1 MLNSTAYQ
9 FNEYDFTSSKNYL
22 LLFIVW
28 PFLAFLSALVNYS
41 KKEARIIVYLFII
54 YYGLCYY
61 IGHTY
66 MDSYAYAL
74 KLQENA
80 SVPLSDFLRI
90 FGDLYTNSSLDI
102 VEPLISFIISRFTS
116 DYSFLFAAYAALFGF
131 FYLKSIS
138 LLYLQY
144 KVNPNWSA
152 LIFLAFFAFILPV
165 TTINGVRM
173 WTAAW
178 AFFYGA
184 YQVIIYR
191 KSWYLL
197 LTVGS
202 CLIHWSFI
210 SANAILLL
218 YYFIGN
224 RNLLYLPIT
233 IASFIFPGAFLPL
246 LTRFTIGGSV
256 QNRIAGYTN
265 PEYISGL
272 QESMEQVRSFV
283 NFRYDLVFYYLILM
297 IFLIK
302 IIEINKQKDK
312 FESNMFSFILLF
324 LAFVNFGYGIPSFG
338 GRFRIVFLLFAV
350 AYVLHFLTKI
360 RGALS
365 TLITFIGLIPMT
377 LYVLVELRIGAEVI
391 NAWTFLPGFGMPL
404 FVPGLSL
411 AELLF
416 SNG

>member
-1 MLNSTAYQ
+1 MVNSTTYQ
-9 FNEYDFTSSKNYL
+9 LNEYDLTSSKNYL

-28 PFLAFLSALVNYS
+28 PFLAFITALANYS
-41 KKEARIIVYLFII
+41 NKEARAIVYLFIV

-61 IGHTY
+61 IGQTY
-66 MDSYAYAL
+66 MDSYAYVL

-80 SVPLSDFLRI
+80 SLPMSGFLNI

-102 VEPLISFIISRFTS
+102 IEPLISFFISRFTS

-131 FYLKSIS
+131 FYLKSIN
-138 LLYLQY
+138 LLYFHY
-144 KVNPNWSA
+144 KTNPNWNA
-152 LIFLAFFAFILPV
+152 LIFLVFFALILPV

-197 LTVGS
+197 LSVGS

-224 RNLLYLPIT
+224 RNLIYLPVT
-233 IASFIFPGAFLPL
+233 IASFIFPGAFLPI
-246 LTRFTIGGSV
+246 LTRFTVGGSV
-256 QNRIAGYTN
+256 QNRIAGYIN
-265 PEYISGL
+265 PDYISGV
-272 QESMEQVRSFV
+272 QESMEQVRSIV
-283 NFRYDLVFYYLILM
+283 NFRYDFVFYYFILI

-302 IIEINKQKDK
+302 AIEINKLKDK
-312 FESNMFSFILLF
+312 FENDLFSFILLF
-324 LAFVNFGYGIPSFG
+324 LAFVNFGHGIPSFG

-350 AYVLHFLTKI
+350 AYVLHFLTKM
-360 RGALS
+360 RGTWS

-404 FVPGLSL
+404 FVPGVSL
-411 AELLF
+411 AELF
-416 SNG
+416 FPN

>member
-9 FNEYDFTSSKNYL
+9 FNEYDFKSSKNYL

-28 PFLAFLSALVNYS
+28 PFLAFLTALANYS

-61 IGHTY
+61 VGQTF
-66 MDSYAYAL
+66 MDSYAYVL

-80 SVPLSDFLRI
+80 SLPFSEIFKI
-90 FGDLYTNSSLDI
+90 FGSLYTDTSVDI
-102 VEPLISFIISRFTS
+102 VEPLISFIVSRFTS

-131 FYLKSIS
+131 FYLKSLN
-138 LLYLQY
+138 LLYFRY
-144 KVNPNWSA
+144 RVNRNWNALVFLIFFA
-152 LIFLAFFAFILPV
+152 LIIPV

-184 YQVIIYR
+184 YHVILYR
-191 KSWYLL
+191 KGQYLI
-197 LTVGS
+197 LTIAS
-202 CLIHWSFI
+202 CLIHWSFV

-218 YYFIGN
+218 YFFVGN
-224 RNLLYLPIT
+224 RNFIYMPVT

-246 LTRFTIGGSV
+246 FTRFTIGGSV
-256 QNRIAGYTN
+256 QDRIAGYTN
-265 PEYISGL
+265 LDYMTGV

-283 NFRYDLVFYYLILM
+283 NLRYDFVFYYLI
-297 IFLIK
+297 ITVFFIK
-302 IIEINKQKDK
+302 FIANNRVNEKPQK
-312 FESNMFSFILLF
+312 SLFSFILLF

-350 AYVLHFLTKI
+350 TYVLHFLTKM
-360 RGALS
+360 RGAWS
-365 TLITFIGLIPMT
+365 TLITLIGLIPMT

-391 NAWTFLPGFGMPL
+391 NGWTFLPGFGMPL
-404 FVPGLSL
+404 FVHGLSL
-411 AELLF
+411 ADLFF